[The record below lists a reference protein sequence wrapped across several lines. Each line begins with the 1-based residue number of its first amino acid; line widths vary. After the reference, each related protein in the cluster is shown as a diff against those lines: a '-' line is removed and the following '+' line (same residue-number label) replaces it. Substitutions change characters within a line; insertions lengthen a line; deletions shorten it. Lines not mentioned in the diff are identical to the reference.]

1 MLSPKYL
8 EGMPERMVELYA
20 QAETDILADM
30 ARRISAYDYFIPAA
44 EHQLRMLE
52 EMGAEQDYVFDRLA
66 ELTGKSE
73 RELVR
78 LFEEAG
84 RKASSSDAEIY
95 RRAGREPPDMDTSPA
110 LQDRLNA
117 GLRQTQQE
125 FANLTRSTARGAYG
139 ELGQALDR
147 AWMQITS
154 GGMDTDT
161 AVRSA
166 VKWLSA
172 RGVDTVDYDSGYRN
186 SVEAAV
192 RRATVTGINQT
203 CLKLQWELADLMDS
217 DLVEVTAHA
226 GARPSHAVWQGGIYS
241 RSGKSKKYPD
251 FVSRTGYGTGAGLGG
266 WNCRHSFY
274 PYFEGTPR
282 TWTGKALAALDEKN
296 IEYNGERLTE
306 YEASQKQ
313 RYIERQIRRWKREN
327 AAMRAAGQDTYESSA
342 KIKEWQERQKDF
354 QQQTGLKRHA
364 SREQIAGFSK
374 KQAAAARRD
383 LAKYQKY
390 RYNKD
395 GTIVVTD
402 DWMEKAHPHLPTTY
416 RPFAVIDTRSSQ
428 GKQRDRTVYDETGRM
443 VSQIHG
449 GDHGKPKQHPYG
461 EHGEHIHIYVWQQGE
476 KRPKRT
482 VRNANAEERIVYKD
496 ILGDD

>member
-203 CLKLQWELADLMDS
+203 CLKQIGR
-217 DLVEVTAHA
+217 AH
-226 GARPSHAVWQGGIYS
+226 V
-241 RSGKSKKYPD
+241 
-251 FVSRTGYGTGAGLGG
+251 
-266 WNCRHSFY
+266 
-274 PYFEGTPR
+274 
-282 TWTGKALAALDEKN
+282 
-296 IEYNGERLTE
+296 
-306 YEASQKQ
+306 
-313 RYIERQIRRWKREN
+313 
-327 AAMRAAGQDTYESSA
+327 
-342 KIKEWQERQKDF
+342 
-354 QQQTGLKRHA
+354 
-364 SREQIAGFSK
+364 
-374 KQAAAARRD
+374 
-383 LAKYQKY
+383 
-390 RYNKD
+390 
-395 GTIVVTD
+395 
-402 DWMEKAHPHLPTTY
+402 
-416 RPFAVIDTRSSQ
+416 
-428 GKQRDRTVYDETGRM
+428 
-443 VSQIHG
+443 
-449 GDHGKPKQHPYG
+449 
-461 EHGEHIHIYVWQQGE
+461 
-476 KRPKRT
+476 
-482 VRNANAEERIVYKD
+482 
-496 ILGDD
+496 